1 LRVFLAIL
9 ALAWLGIWG
18 IGPAWSQEPDELFKQ
33 GKIVFLEHCAQC
45 HRTNGEGLPEKFP
58 ALNKN
63 PFVVG
68 DPNQVIATVLN
79 GRKGQL
85 GQMPTWKGKLND
97 QKIAAAITYIRH
109 AWSNQAPGVTPEMVQ
124 ALRGK

>member
-1 LRVFLAIL
+1 MRFSLYIL
-9 ALAWLGIWG
+9 ALALLGILG
-18 IGPAWSQEPDELFKQ
+18 IGLAWAQEPDELFKQ
-33 GKIVFLEHCAQC
+33 GKIVFVEHCVQC
-45 HRTNGEGLPEKFP
+45 HRTNGEGLPDKFP

-85 GQMPTWKGKLND
+85 GQMPAWKGKLND
-97 QKIAAAITYIRH
+97 QKIAAAVTYIRH
-109 AWSNQAPGVTPEMVQ
+109 AWVNQAAGVTPEMVK